1 MIVLASLGLRSSQS
15 ISHSLQTRCTKLF
28 MSVLPSLVLVWPSNC
43 GLASFTEMI
52 AARPSRM
59 SSPESFSSAL
69 SSFLSAP
76 YLLSGEMMWF
86 GPHVCIHSA
95 TVTHVSCSL
104 TSVTAKLPKRAPRSG
119 TIPADDFSGSDL
131 GRGTLDESTF
141 LAFSVGSRVR
151 HPEFGLGKIMEKSGT
166 GDSLKVVVLFDNGQW
181 KKLLVKYAGL
191 ERL

>member
-1 MIVLASLGLRSSQS
+1 MTRAKTQLHITWAASRRLFG
-15 ISHSLQTRCTKLF
+15 HSR
-28 MSVLPSLVLVWPSNC
+28 WN
-43 GLASFTEMI
+43 A
-52 AARPSRM
+52 PSRFI
-59 SSPESFSSAL
+59 E
-69 SSFLSAP
+69 
-76 YLLSGEMMWF
+76 E
-86 GPHVCIHSA
+86 
-95 TVTHVSCSL
+95 
-104 TSVTAKLPKRAPRSG
+104 AKIETDRPASRAPRPS

-131 GRGTLDESTF
+131 GRGTLDESAF